1 MDPRPFSRARLVEQL
16 HALGVRP
23 GGVLLV
29 HTSYRAVRP
38 VEGGPEGLISA
49 LAEALGRNGTLVMP
63 SWSGSDDEPFRPDRT
78 PSDVD
83 LGVVADTFRR
93 MPGVRRAAH
102 QHAFAALGP
111 AAAEI
116 LRDPLPLPPHIA
128 ESPVGRVWEL
138 DGQILLLG
146 VNHDADTTI
155 HLAEILGG
163 APYRVPKYFTVREDG
178 RSRRIE
184 YGENDHCCRR
194 FVLADEWLRGAG
206 LQTEGRIG
214 NAAARLAR
222 SRDVVD
228 AVVARLR
235 DDPLLFLH
243 DESVGC
249 EECDEAR
256 ASVDGPAATWLAD
269 YVSASVPIQ
278 RLRDWATPLGLEIR
292 SPDVG

>member
-1 MDPRPFSRARLVEQL
+1 MPSGEGRRPDLAGREREAKPFTRARLVAQL
-16 HALGVRP
+16 RSLGVRP

-38 VEGGPEGLISA
+38 VEGGPEGLIAA
-49 LAEALGRNGTLVMP
+49 LAEAVDTGGTLVMP
-63 SWSGSDDEPFRPDRT
+63 SWSGSDEEPFRPDRT
-78 PSDVD
+78 PADAD
-83 LGVVADTFRR
+83 LGVVADTFWR
-93 MPGVRRAAH
+93 MPGVRRGAH

-116 LRDPLPLPPHIA
+116 LRDTLPLPPHVP

-163 APYRVPKYFTVREDG
+163 APYRVPKHFTVLQDG
-178 RSRRIE
+178 RPRRIE

-228 AVVARLR
+228 TVVERLR

-249 EECDEAR
+249 DECDEAR
-256 ASVDGPAATWLAD
+256 ASVDGPAST
-269 YVSASVPIQ
+269 
-278 RLRDWATPLGLEIR
+278 
-292 SPDVG
+292 

>member
-1 MDPRPFSRARLVEQL
+1 MDTRPFTRARLVEQL
-16 HALGVRP
+16 HALGVRH

-38 VEGGPEGLISA
+38 VEGGPEGLIAA
-49 LAEALGRNGTLVMP
+49 LAPAVGRGGTLVMP

-78 PSDVD
+78 PADAD
-83 LGVVADTFRR
+83 LGVVADTFWRT
-93 MPGVRRAAH
+93 PGVRRSTH

-111 AAAEI
+111 AGADI
-116 LRDPLPLPPHIA
+116 LRDPLPLPPHVP

-163 APYRVPKYFTVREDG
+163 APYRVRKHFTVLEDG
-178 RSRRIE
+178 RPRRIE
-184 YGENDHCCRR
+184 YRENDHCCRR
-194 FVLADEWLRGAG
+194 FVLVDEWLRSAR

-214 NAAARLAR
+214 NATARLAR
-222 SRDVVD
+222 SRDIVDTVVE
-228 AVVARLR
+228 RLR

-243 DESVGC
+243 DESAGC

-256 ASVDGPAATWLAD
+256 ESVDGPAAT
-269 YVSASVPIQ
+269 
-278 RLRDWATPLGLEIR
+278 
-292 SPDVG
+292 